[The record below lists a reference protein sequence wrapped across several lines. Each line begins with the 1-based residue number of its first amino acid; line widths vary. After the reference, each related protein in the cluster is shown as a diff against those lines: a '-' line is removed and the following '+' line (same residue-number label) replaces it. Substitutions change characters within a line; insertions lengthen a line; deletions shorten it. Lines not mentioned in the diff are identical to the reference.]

1 MLARVILFVYFRTA
15 YSTEQYQPI
24 YIEKNYY
31 II

>member
-24 YIEKNYY
+24 YIEKT